1 MPGWV
6 LFVSFLGFGAFVE
19 AAGLGLDHA
28 LTMVILVWALPSKV
42 ILVTS
47 ISEGA
52 GLIATFG
59 AVALSAVRMM
69 PMTVALIPELTAPG
83 SRRWP
88 DFVAAQFVAITV
100 WIAMIRDLPD
110 IPVAVRRRYFLA
122 IGMTCMAMG
131 LLGTIIGYTMAGRV
145 PALVTAALLFMTP
158 IYFALSMVGAA
169 RERLDLLAVAA
180 GLLLGPVFV
189 HLTPRLDLLWTGLA
203 GGTAVYLID
212 RLGRRR

>member
-6 LFVSFLGFGAFVE
+6 LFASFIGFGAFVE
-19 AAGLGLDHA
+19 AADLGFDHA
-28 LTMVILVWALPSKV
+28 LTMVVLVWALPSKV

-52 GLIATFG
+52 GLVATFG

-69 PMTVALIPELTAPG
+69 PMTVALIPELSPPG
-83 SRRWP
+83 ARRWP

-110 IPVAVRRRYFLA
+110 IPVSDRRRYFFA

-131 LLGTIIGYTMAGRV
+131 LIGTIIGYAMAGRV

-158 IYFALSMVGAA
+158 LYFALSMVGAA
-169 RERLDLLAVAA
+169 RERLDLLAVAS
-180 GLLLGPVFV
+180 GLVLGPVFIR
-189 HLTPRLDLLWTGLA
+189 LTPQLDLLWTGLV

-212 RLGRRR
+212 RLRRRR